1 MSQTFTLTQT
11 PLPAPPHFHVVTV
24 YPNPI
29 GASGALFVLSVPRPA
44 TVGFWL
50 YDLRGELVWSGTQSY
65 PVGGNYQYAWPAQNN
80 FGAAISYGAYYLN
93 AKAAYTDGNGEQDG
107 KWLTVLR

>member
-1 MSQTFTLTQT
+1 
-11 PLPAPPHFHVVTV
+11 VTV

-29 GASGALFVLSVPRPA
+29 GAVGAHFVFSLPRPG

-50 YDLRGELVWSGTQSY
+50 YDLRGELVWSGTQTY
-65 PVGGNYQYAWPAQNN
+65 PSGGNYVYDWPATNN
-80 FGAAISYGAYYLN
+80 FGASISYGAYYLQ
-93 AKAAYTDGNGEQDG
+93 AKAAYTSGDKEQDG